1 MGLRLIAGLRLRRIL
16 RLRLL
21 GRCALGGRL
30 IAALDNLVQ
39 FTAIE
44 PDTPALRALIDL
56 DPLSFAHGERSA
68 TIGAEHSSLAIH
80 AATPLLL
87 KLI

>member
-1 MGLRLIAGLRLRRIL
+1 L

-21 GRCALGGRL
+21 RRWRGLGSHL

-44 PDTPALRALIDL
+44 PDAPALRAIIDL

-68 TIGAEHSSLAIH
+68 AIRAEHSSLGIH
-80 AATPLLL
+80 SATPLLL